1 MTTQTTPPEERQDA
15 PLSLAE
21 KIVLPE
27 DIERVMVGGD
37 LKALDP
43 GQRVEYVR
51 AVCRSLG
58 LNHLT
63 RPFEYVLLQGRLT
76 LYARKDA
83 TDQLRRIY
91 GVSVTKVEEEWRGD
105 LLIVRTYVEDRTG
118 RKDQGR
124 AAVVVGS
131 LKGEALCNALMKAET
146 KSKRRATLSLCG
158 LGFLDETEVDSVDHA
173 PVDRSKPQETTLLD
187 VGDTL
192 DPDDDL
198 LDEPLV
204 VARQAVAPQY
214 PEATTRS
221 SAEDILN
228 LRMEHAG
235 VSEAELDDALTEL
248 YGEDTAWTSLEDA
261 HLIRLAN
268 QAGWERVF
276 ATIQE
281 RRAQ

>member
-1 MTTQTTPPEERQDA
+1 MTEITPPERQDA

-63 RPFEYVLLQGRLT
+63 RPFEYVLLQGKLT

-91 GVSVTKVEEEWRGD
+91 GVSVTKVDEEWRGD

-124 AAVVVGS
+124 AAVVVGN

-158 LGFLDETEVDSVDHA
+158 LGFLDETEVESVDHA
-173 PVDRSKPQETTLLD
+173 PVDRTKPKETNLLD
-187 VGDTL
+187 DGDMV

-198 LDEPLV
+198 LTEPEP
-204 VARQAVAPQY
+204 VAVHVDGPSFPVPPSREV
-214 PEATTRS
+214 
-221 SAEDILN
+221 AEDILN
-228 LRMEHAG
+228 HRMEHFG
-235 VSEAELDDALTEL
+235 VTERELDDALTEL
-248 YGEDTAWTSLEDA
+248 YGEETQWAGLEDN
-261 HLIRLAN
+261 HIIRLASET
-268 QAGWERVF
+268 GWARVF
-276 ATIQE
+276 SVITE
-281 RRAQ
+281 RRAQA